1 MAVLTGLLF
10 GVGTYLTMQ
19 KSLLRT
25 IVGVGLMSNGSLLA
39 LITLG
44 GLNRGAP
51 PIIAEAITEFVDPLP
66 HALILTALVIG
77 LGVTAFMLVLA
88 YRTYQENQTDDLSQL
103 GDKEESSMSA
113 TFRGYQI
120 RRALQRFAEA
130 NGEKG

>member
-1 MAVLTGLLF
+1 METIMAVLTGLLF

-39 LITLG
+39 LITFG

-51 PIIAEAITEFVDPLP
+51 PIIMGKIAEFVDPLP

-88 YRTYQENQTDDLSQL
+88 YRTYQENLTDDLSEL
-103 GDKEESSMSA
+103 RDEKEGSHD
-113 TFRGYQI
+113 
-120 RRALQRFAEA
+120 
-130 NGEKG
+130 